1 MLKKTTFLNIL
12 VAFFVLNIGF
22 IYAQKTNDI
31 VVAFENY
38 IEAPRELIYTHLNKS
53 TYVQGEMMGF
63 TAYAFDKLT
72 KTPSLETKNLYC
84 TISDSEGTVIKQKL
98 LKVQNGIASN
108 VFDIDSSLSSGV
120 FTFKAYTNWMR
131 NFEENNHFQQTFKV
145 IDADNLDEIIP
156 FKPSDFKIDL
166 QLLGEGGHLVYGLQN
181 TVGIIA
187 KNQFEQGLKNI
198 KGEILNGKNQVLSKF
213 VLNNVGIAKTVL
225 IPKIGETYHVKI
237 NVNGQDIQKEIKDIQ
252 NSGMS
257 LTLSEF
263 NSDINIKLQSNALFS
278 GQFKND
284 AFKIGLHS
292 GSEMKISEFKLDN
305 DGQVILRYP
314 KSELFTGI
322 NIFTIFTDDN
332 KPFLE
337 RLYFNYTGIES
348 LDINKV
354 VTTKLGDSLTAT
366 VNLKTTT
373 TTKWSHLSVSV
384 LPEDTKSYNHN
395 NSLVSH
401 LFIQPYVNG
410 TVENGSQYFS
420 DDIKANYN
428 LDLLLLTQ
436 GWSSYD
442 WNAIFNYNTVFI
454 YPFERGIDIV
464 STINGPNPGTY
475 VVYPINEAST
485 QIYELKSSE
494 KEFTIKNRFPTKD
507 DLFRVGYI
515 DTKNRNFTKKP
526 SLYMQYFPS
535 YFPSFNQT
543 YSIPIETFESKIT
556 SLNEVKLNKS
566 WKKAE
571 QLDTVVVNASKEYTK
586 LEKLANTAINS
597 RFDIISEE
605 TKARGMR
612 IDTYLQR
619 LGYDSYFDVFSGNLI
634 ILNLRMG
641 GSGIPLVYLNK
652 TLLNASGTASGLS
665 QLTFVNMTDV
675 DYIEYEPYGVGAGP
689 RAKAGYIKIFTKP
702 NYTSQKTDNVQPY
715 EVPLKFSKTKKFYT
729 PKYKLYN
736 SNFFNEYGTIDW
748 LPNVTLKDDGSF
760 DIKILDTKN
769 NFKLFIE
776 GIVDDKYI
784 SKALLVEL

>member
-1 MLKKTTFLNIL
+1 MLKKTTFLKIL
-12 VAFFVLNIGF
+12 VAFFVLNTGF

-63 TAYAFDKLT
+63 TAYTFDKLT

-98 LKVQNGIASN
+98 LKVQDGITSN
-108 VFDIDSSLSSGV
+108 VFDSDSSLSSGV

-166 QLLGEGGHLVYGLQN
+166 QLLGEGGHLVYGLQK

-213 VLNNVGIAKTVL
+213 VLNNVGIAKTVF
-225 IPKIGETYHVKI
+225 IPKIGETYYVKI

-252 NSGMS
+252 NSGMA

-305 DGQVILRYP
+305 DGQVIIRYP

-322 NIFTIFTDDN
+322 NIFTIFTEDN

-354 VTTKLGDSLTAT
+354 VTTKLGDSPTAT

-384 LPEDTKSYNHN
+384 LPEDTKSYKHN
-395 NSLVSH
+395 NSLVSQ
-401 LFIQPYVNG
+401 LFLQPYVNG

-428 LDLLLLTQ
+428 LDVLLLTQ

-442 WNAIFNYNTVFI
+442 WSAIFNYNTVFI

-494 KEFTIKNRFPTKD
+494 KEFTIKNRFPTED
-507 DLFRVGYI
+507 ELFKVGYI
-515 DTKNRNFTKKP
+515 DTKNKSFTKKP

-543 YSIPIETFESKIT
+543 YSIPMETFESKIT
-556 SLNEVKLNKS
+556 SLNENKLNKS
-566 WKKAE
+566 WEKSE

-586 LEKLANTAINS
+586 LEKLANKARIS
-597 RFDIISEE
+597 RLDIISEK
-605 TKARGMR
+605 TKLRGMR

-619 LGYDSYFDVFSGNLI
+619 LGYKSYFDILSGGLPI
-634 ILNLRMG
+634 TTPRMG
-641 GSGIPLVYLNK
+641 GSGVPLVYLDN
-652 TLLNASGTASGLS
+652 TLLNSASSQSSFGL
-665 QLTFVNMTDV
+665 LTFINMRDV
-675 DYIEYEPYGVGAGP
+675 DYIEYEPYGFGGGLRRSAGF
-689 RAKAGYIKIFTKP
+689 IKIYTKVNFT
-702 NYTSQKTDNVQPY
+702 TQKTDNVQPY
-715 EVPLKFSKTKKFYT
+715 VIPLRFRKTKKFYT
-729 PKYKLYN
+729 TKYTLYN
-736 SNFFNEYGTIDW
+736 SKFYNEYGPTDW
-748 LPNVTLKDDGSF
+748 LPNVTLNDHGAF
-760 DIKILDTKN
+760 NIKYWILK
-769 NFKLFIE
+769 I
-776 GIVDDKYI
+776 YI
-784 SKALLVEL
+784 